1 MKHSLEANC
10 LFLNGSAS
18 VSSVT
23 HQLLQCKM
31 QHEKEIF
38 LYLNV
43 NGLLL
48 PTGTTPL
55 VLWTERNEVTSKAE
69 SSSSSTERND
79 MHTTESTINQTESN
93 GSSSTR
99 KPPTITNP
107 TPPPTTT
114 NGYDD
119 IPTAE
124 QILSMIL
131 GQPLNLRI
139 SASCSL
145 TIENSDCIFSISTSP
160 EGCLKVSESTSKLIP
175 SIGLSSVYSVAN
187 DAVGLIGFVDA
198 SLDKCKRSIS
208 ISAATTDELEI
219 LHEMTLKEARLSLES
234 SLDSPFGVSFSLAGK
249 WSVGNIEFVAVVE
262 KNEEGLLVTGDTVF
276 QFTLRDLMDS
286 LVSDSILNADQRRDV
301 LSNLKMDVLDAVSI
315 TSVGVDLQES
325 PQGLGARVEFT
336 FEFPGLGTTK
346 TSAVINRPIAGS
358 LSTVMSLAILKISLA
373 AVIDKMTGVDISD
386 VPIIGSL
393 TLDDVTVS
401 YASSNITGSII
412 PIGLDP
418 VHDSDIKEGLHFLF
432 NVRFDPSDPAKTFHL
447 ECVGG
452 TFNFDLIGD
461 PLAIISDILSREV
474 QNLSVPVPPG
484 VDAAD
489 FLSSPFRSMRYDSS
503 KEILYIPATSN
514 KTIVLVPSLL
524 EFRDVFGEFS
534 LSTGS
539 GQTRRLSFDLY
550 ATWELGQHDIGF
562 KVSRPAGENI
572 FIGEARPPFDIPI
585 ESFISQFGGNPPGG
599 DLENGLAS
607 LGLSSFVIKN
617 STASVYFRDGNALRA
632 LGTAS
637 IGSYDLC
644 DIEVIVGQLQGTPL
658 MAYGSVLNKAPLTGI
673 VKSLTQGA
681 IDLTKAPGSM
691 ILDNTDVGLIISS
704 MGFADSKKYIRFTT
718 KNLKDIDIVQGL
730 NIFALLSIPDDCAGD
745 HFCSVLQNFFGQ
757 DFQIH
762 LKGTVEPTS
771 AILKAYFDFNIN
783 LFHGATLD
791 KLGLKVQASFGGS
804 ISVVLFCTLN
814 ITDPALVL
822 TGGFGVSTSGDVILE
837 MSMSMWDNAFGL
849 SFLSLGD
856 LDLSI
861 TIDPKPKDPEP
872 IKIKKLKL
880 GGSAR
885 IGLMNNSNAEL
896 IKAAMYLNIDL
907 KMPLKNYLF
916 GNVSKLT
923 LPSILAAF
931 DYRPS
936 LPNPFFEI
944 GYPDGA
950 NVSFAPVPMT
960 LPNGVKIPFGLALN
974 GSLQILDFRLN
985 SELRFNEDG
994 IKISMMRADPFDMG
1008 GGLISVSNATGQAG
1022 PKFLLDVSWNPG
1034 HALIEI
1040 SGRVTVLNISAA
1052 IDIYV
1057 DESGMHFELEGKFL
1071 DLFECSLE
1079 ISSNYQSFASLDF
1092 GVKGGFKQDLF
1103 DKLNAEVQA
1112 ILDDYRKQADAAIES
1127 AEQDVRNAQA
1137 KFDDANDALDHTKD
1151 DVNER
1156 KSAFTE
1162 ASNAVRSKEADVD
1175 NAQGAFDDAVGAFDD
1190 AQQGVASANAKLE
1203 RARQDLRNKQNSCPS
1218 LCRRS
1223 ECDSIE

>member
-1 MKHSLEANC
+1 MYLFTVSTINC
-10 LFLNGSAS
+10 PNAYHLSIYSNIQYKKENVQYFS
-18 VSSVT
+18 V
-23 HQLLQCKM
+23 K
-31 QHEKEIF
+31 
-38 LYLNV
+38 
-43 NGLLL
+43 GLLFSTGNT
-48 PTGTTPL
+48 PPVTGTET
-55 VLWTERNEVTSKAE
+55 NEVASTAASR
-69 SSSSSTERND
+69 SNSTERND
-79 MHTTESTINQTESN
+79 MRSTKSTINQTESN
-93 GSSSTR
+93 GSPR
-99 KPPTITNP
+99 APPTISNQTLLP
-107 TPPPTTT
+107 IAAI
-114 NGYDD
+114 NGHDD

-124 QILSMIL
+124 EIFNMLL
-131 GQPLNLRI
+131 DQPLNLKI

-145 TIENSDCIFSISTSP
+145 TILETDCIFSISTSP
-160 EGCLKVSESTSKLIP
+160 EGVLKVSEFTSKLIP
-175 SIGLSSVYSVAN
+175 SIGLSSVYSVAK
-187 DAVGLIGFVDA
+187 DAVGQIGFVYA
-198 SLDKCKRSIS
+198 SLDKCQRSIS

-219 LHEMTLKEARLSLES
+219 LQEMTLKEARLSLKS
-234 SLDSPFGVSFSLAGK
+234 SLESPYGVSFSLTGN

-286 LVSDSILNADQRRDV
+286 LQSDSILNADQRRDV
-301 LSNLKMDVLDAVSI
+301 LSNLKMDILDAVSI
-315 TSVGVDLQES
+315 TSVGVDLQHS
-325 PQGLGARVEFT
+325 SQGLGAKVEFT
-336 FEFPGLGTTK
+336 LRYPGLGTTK
-346 TSAVINRPIAGS
+346 ISAVINKPNAGGQ
-358 LSTVMSLAILKISLA
+358 STVMSLAIPNISFA
-373 AVIDKMTGVDISD
+373 AIIDKMNGVNISN
-386 VPIIGSL
+386 VPIIGGL
-393 TLDDVTVS
+393 TLEDVIVS
-401 YASSNITGSII
+401 YASTNITGSII

-418 VHDSDIKEGLHFLF
+418 VHDSDIEKGLHFLF
-432 NVRFDPSDPAKTFHL
+432 NVRFDPSDPAMTFHL
-447 ECVGG
+447 KCVGG
-452 TFNFDLIGD
+452 TFELDLIGD
-461 PLAIISDILSREV
+461 PLAVISDIISREV

-489 FLSSPFRSMRYDSS
+489 FLSSPFKSMRYDSS

-524 EFRDVFGEFS
+524 EFRDVFGDFS

-539 GQTRRLSFDLY
+539 CQTRRLSLDLY

-572 FIGEARPPFDIPI
+572 FIGEARPPFGIPI
-585 ESFISQFGGNPPGG
+585 ESFISHFGGNLLPGG
-599 DLENGLAS
+599 VLENGLAS

-617 STASVYFRDGNALRA
+617 SRASVYFSDGNALRA
-632 LGTAS
+632 SGTAS

-681 IDLTKAPGSM
+681 IDLKKAPGSM

-704 MGFADSKKYIRFTT
+704 MDFADSKKYIRFTT
-718 KNLKDIDIVQGL
+718 NTLKDIDIVKGL
-730 NIFALLSIPDDCAGD
+730 SIFALVTIPDDCAGD

-762 LKGTVEPTS
+762 LKGTVAPGS
-771 AILKAYFDFNIN
+771 ALMKAYFDFNIN
-783 LFHGATLD
+783 LFHGATLN
-791 KLGLKVQASFGGS
+791 KLGFKVKAGGGGA
-804 ISVVLFCTLN
+804 ISVALFCTLT

-822 TGGFGVSTSGDVILE
+822 TGSFGVSKSGVILE

-856 LDLSI
+856 LHLFISI
-861 TIDPKPKDPEP
+861 APQP
-872 IKIKKLKL
+872 IAIKKLKL

-885 IGLMNNSNAEL
+885 IGLMNNQNAEL
-896 IKAAMYLNIDL
+896 IKGAMYFSIDL
-907 KMPLKNYLF
+907 AKPLNNYLF

-936 LPNPFFEI
+936 LPKPFFEI
-944 GYPDGA
+944 GFPDGVS
-950 NVSFAPVPMT
+950 VSFASVSKT
-960 LPNGVKIPFGLALN
+960 LPNGVKIPVGLALK

-985 SELRFNEDG
+985 GELRFGKDG
-994 IKISMMRADPFDMG
+994 IKISMRADPFDMG
-1008 GGLISVSNATGQAG
+1008 GGLISVSDATGQTG
-1022 PKFLLDVSWNPG
+1022 PKFLVDVSWNPV

-1040 SGRVTVLNISAA
+1040 SGRVTVLKISAA

-1127 AEQDVRNAQA
+1127 AQQDVRNAQA
-1137 KFDDANDALDHTKD
+1137 RFDDANSALDHAKD
-1151 DVNER
+1151 VVNE
-1156 KSAFTE
+1156 KKAIFTD
-1162 ASNAVRSKEADVD
+1162 ASNAVKSKEADVE
-1175 NAQGAFDDAVGAFDD
+1175 NAQGAFDDAVGAFQD
-1190 AQQGVASANAKLE
+1190 AQREVASANAKLE
-1203 RARQDLRNKQNSCPS
+1203 KARQDLGNAENSCPRP
-1218 LCRRS
+1218 CRRS
-1223 ECDSIE
+1223 KCDIIE

>member
-1 MKHSLEANC
+1 
-10 LFLNGSAS
+10 
-18 VSSVT
+18 
-23 HQLLQCKM
+23 M
-31 QHEKEIF
+31 QHEKEYF

-55 VLWTERNEVTSKAE
+55 VLGTERNEVTSKAE

-79 MHTTESTINQTESN
+79 MHTTESTINQTESI

-99 KPPTITNP
+99 EPPTITNP

-139 SASCSL
+139 SDSCSL
-145 TIENSDCIFSISTSP
+145 TIENTDCIFSISTYP
-160 EGCLKVSESTSKLIP
+160 EGCLKVSEFTSKLIP

-276 QFTLRDLMDS
+276 QFTLGDLMDS

-325 PQGLGARVEFT
+325 PQGLGAKVEFT
-336 FEFPGLGTTK
+336 FEFPGLGSTK

-412 PIGLDP
+412 PIGLGP
-418 VHDSDIKEGLHFLF
+418 VHESDIHKGLHFLF
-432 NVRFDPSDPAKTFHL
+432 SVHFDPSDPAMTFHL
-447 ECVGG
+447 ERVGG
-452 TFNFDLIGD
+452 TFSFDLIGD
-461 PLAIISDILSREV
+461 PLAVISDILSREV
-474 QNLSVPVPPG
+474 QDLSVPVPPG
-484 VDAAD
+484 ADAAD
-489 FLSSPFRSMRYDSS
+489 FLSSPFRRMRYDSS
-503 KEILYIPATSN
+503 KEILYIPAISKKN
-514 KTIVLVPSLL
+514 IVLVPTLL
-524 EFRDVFGEFS
+524 EFTDVTGDFS
-534 LSTGS
+534 LATGS
-539 GQTRRLSFDLY
+539 GQTSRLGFDL
-550 ATWELGQHDIGF
+550 AASWKLGQYDISF
-562 KVSRPAGENI
+562 KVSKPAGDNS
-572 FIGEARPPFDIPI
+572 FIGEAMPQFEIPI
-585 ESFISQFGGNPPGG
+585 GSFISHFGGNFLPGG
-599 DLENGLAS
+599 VLDNGLAS

-617 STASVYFRDGNALRA
+617 PKASVYFGDGKALRA
-632 LGTAS
+632 SGTAA
-637 IGSYDLC
+637 IGAYDLC
-644 DIEVIVGQLQGTPL
+644 DIEVIVGQLHGNPM

-681 IDLTKAPGSM
+681 IDLKEAPGSM
-691 ILDNTDVGLIISS
+691 ILDNTDLGLIISS
-704 MGFADSKKYIRFTT
+704 MDFASSEKYIRFTT
-718 KNLKDIDIVQGL
+718 EKLKNIDIVKGL
-730 NIFALLSIPDDCAGD
+730 SIFALLSIPDDCVGD
-745 HFCSVLQNFFGQ
+745 HFCSVLQNFFGK
-757 DFQIH
+757 DFEIN
-762 LKGTVEPTS
+762 LNGNVAPDSVLIE
-771 AILKAYFDFNIN
+771 AYLDFNIH
-783 LFHGATLD
+783 LFQGATLN
-791 KLGLKVQASFGGS
+791 KLGFKVRAGGGS
-804 ISVVLFCTLN
+804 ASVALFCTLT
-814 ITDPALVL
+814 ITDPPLVL
-822 TGGFGVSTSGDVILE
+822 TGSFGVSTSGVTLE
-837 MSMSMWDNAFGL
+837 MSMTGWWDNAFGL

-856 LDLSI
+856 LHLLISI
-861 TIDPKPKDPEP
+861 APQP
-872 IKIKKLKL
+872 IAITQLEL
-880 GGSAR
+880 GGSAK
-885 IGLMNNSNAEL
+885 IGLIDNPTAKL
-896 IKAAMYLNIDL
+896 IKAVMYFGIDL
-907 KMPLKNYLF
+907 ANPVNNYFF

-923 LPSILAAF
+923 LPSVLAAF

-936 LPNPFFEI
+936 LPKALYEI
-944 GYPDGA
+944 GFPDG
-950 NVSFAPVPMT
+950 VSASYASVPKT
-960 LPNGVKIPFGLALN
+960 LPNGIEIPIGLALK
-974 GSLQILDFRLN
+974 GSLQILDFKFN
-985 SELRFNEDG
+985 GELRFSKDG
-994 IKISMMRADPFDMG
+994 IKISMTADPFDMG
-1008 GGLISVSNATGQAG
+1008 NGLISVSDATGQAG
-1022 PKFLLDVSWNPG
+1022 PKFLVDVSWNPV

-1040 SGRVTVLNISAA
+1040 SGRVTVLEITAA

-1057 DESGMHFELEGKFL
+1057 DDSGMHFELEGKFL
-1071 DLFECSLE
+1071 DLFECFLE
-1079 ISSNYQSFASLDF
+1079 ISSKYESFASLDF

-1127 AEQDVRNAQA
+1127 AEQDVRNTQA
-1137 KFDDANDALDHTKD
+1137 KFDDANSALDDAKD